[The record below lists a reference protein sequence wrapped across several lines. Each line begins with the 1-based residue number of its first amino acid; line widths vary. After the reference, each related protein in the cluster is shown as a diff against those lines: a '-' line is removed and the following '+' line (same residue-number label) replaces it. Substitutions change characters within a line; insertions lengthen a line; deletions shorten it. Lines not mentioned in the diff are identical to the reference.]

1 MTTPPPEPRDSPALQ
16 VDASAIASSVLER
29 ADRDVAFV
37 VRLVGESL
45 HIVNRHFVRFIER
58 ELAKREVHYGDHPL
72 LRPFVEMHARELTEF
87 VVNGVSL
94 QHQFGLETLETLSGD
109 PMRLLRVDLWD
120 TLRSNI
126 EHAERHFVSGAHG
139 LQTILTEV
147 EALQKPGG
155 KASARPMDT
164 SVS

>member
-1 MTTPPPEPRDSPALQ
+1 MTIPPPEPGDSPALQ
-16 VDASAIASSVLER
+16 ADASAIASSVLER
-29 ADRDVAFV
+29 ADRDIAFV
-37 VRLVGESL
+37 IRLVGESL
-45 HIVNRHFVRFIER
+45 HIVNQHFVCFIER

-94 QHQFGLETLETLSGD
+94 QHQFGLKTLETLSGD

-139 LQTILTEV
+139 LQTILGEV
-147 EALQKPGG
+147 EALQEAES
-155 KASARPMDT
+155 KARARPT
-164 SVS
+164 NRSAS